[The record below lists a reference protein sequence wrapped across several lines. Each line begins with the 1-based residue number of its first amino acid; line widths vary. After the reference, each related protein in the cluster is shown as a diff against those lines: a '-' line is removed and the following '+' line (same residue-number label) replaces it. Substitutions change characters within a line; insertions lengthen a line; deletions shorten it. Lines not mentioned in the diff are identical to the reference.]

1 MGVMLDVEALK
12 LDSSDMLGKIASMPD
27 QLRTGFDLGRETWKP
42 LAGLKPGAL
51 VVAGMGGSAMGGD
64 LLRSYALRQSE
75 IPVTV
80 SRGYSLPE
88 FVGSDA
94 LVVVSSYSGNT
105 EETLAC
111 LRDAIKRDA
120 KIVAVTSGG
129 ELLAAAERLSMP
141 CVRLPEGYPP
151 RAALGYS
158 FGALL
163 ALAGSVGVCA
173 APDQNL
179 AGCIDTLGNLND
191 AYAPVDSSDNQ
202 ALVLARELV
211 DKTPLIYCGDELSAV
226 GLRWKNQFCENS
238 KKLAFLSLQPEMS
251 HNDIMGWEIDD
262 ESIRGGVVFLRMRD
276 EHPRI
281 EARFAFLE
289 QLIRDKGTFCGEF
302 WGVGSS
308 LLAEV
313 FSLILLG
320 DYSSVYLALM
330 RGVDPTPIA
339 TIERLK
345 VRIGKEGTEQ

>member
-1 MGVMLDVEALK
+1 MLDRDTLK

-27 QLRTGFDLGRETWKP
+27 QLRTGFDLGREAWKP

-64 LLRSYALRQSE
+64 LLRSYALKQSE
-75 IPVTV
+75 MPVTV
-80 SRGYSLPE
+80 SRGYGLPG

-94 LVVVSSYSGNT
+94 LVVISSYSGDT
-105 EETLAC
+105 EEALAC
-111 LRDAIKRDA
+111 LRDAVKRNA
-120 KIVAVTSGG
+120 TIVGITSGG
-129 ELLAAAERLSMP
+129 ELLAAAESHSMP

-163 ALAGSVGVCA
+163 ALAGTVGVCA
-173 APDQNL
+173 APDGDL
-179 AGCIDTLGNLND
+179 AECIDTLGNLNT
-191 AYAPVDSSDNQ
+191 AYGPANLSDNE
-202 ALVLARELV
+202 ALAIAGALV
-211 DKTPLIYCGDELSAV
+211 DKTPLIYCSDQLGAV

-262 ESIRGGVVFLRMRD
+262 DTIRGGVVILRMRE

-281 EARFAFLE
+281 SPRFAFLE
-289 QLIRDKGTFCGEF
+289 ERIREQGALCGEF
-302 WGVGSS
+302 WSAGSS
-308 LLAEV
+308 LLTQV

-320 DYSSVYLALM
+320 DYASVYLALM

-339 TIERLK
+339 TIEGLK

>member
-1 MGVMLDVEALK
+1 MLDGDTLK
-12 LDSSDMLGKIASMPD
+12 LDSSDMLGKIAGTPD
-27 QLRTGFDLGRETWKP
+27 QLRTGFDLGREAWKP
-42 LAGLKPGAL
+42 LAGLKPSAL

-64 LLRSYALRQSE
+64 LLRSYALKQSK

-80 SRGYSLPE
+80 SRGYSLPG
-88 FVGSDA
+88 FVDSDA

-105 EETLAC
+105 EEALAC
-111 LRDAIKRDA
+111 LGDAIDRNA
-120 KIVAVTSGG
+120 TIAGITSGG
-129 ELLAAAERLSMP
+129 ELLAAADRHSMP

-163 ALAGSVGVCA
+163 ALAGPVGLCET
-173 APDQNL
+173 PDQDL
-179 AGCIDTLGNLND
+179 AECIDTLRNLNKT
-191 AYAPVDSSDNQ
+191 YGQGESCDNR
-202 ALVLARELV
+202 ALAIAGELL
-211 DKTPLIYCGDELSAV
+211 DKTPLIYCSDQLSAV

-238 KKLAFLSLQPEMS
+238 KKLAFLGLQPEMS

-262 ESIRGGVVFLRMRD
+262 ESIKGGVIILRMRG

-281 EARFAFLE
+281 SPRFAFLE
-289 QLIRDKGTFCGEF
+289 DRIREHGAFCGEF

-308 LLAEV
+308 LLTQV

-320 DYSSVYLALM
+320 DYASVYLALM

-339 TIERLK
+339 TIDGLK